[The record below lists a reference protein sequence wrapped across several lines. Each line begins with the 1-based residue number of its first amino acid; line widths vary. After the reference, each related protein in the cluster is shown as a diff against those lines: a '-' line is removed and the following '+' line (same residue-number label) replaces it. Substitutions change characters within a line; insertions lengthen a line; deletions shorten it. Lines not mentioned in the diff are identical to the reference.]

1 MAEKRDY
8 YEVLGV
14 EKSASK
20 DEIKK
25 AYRQLAKKYHPDMNK
40 ASDAEEKFK
49 EVQEAYEVLSDDQK
63 RAAYDQFGHA
73 GTSGFQGG
81 GGFEGFPQG
90 ADFSGFDFGGMGDF
104 ADIGSIFD
112 SFFGGAFGG
121 GRRSRT
127 QAERGSDIQVKLEL
141 VFEDAVFG
149 IDEVIKYKR
158 RVHCEKCNGSGAKD
172 GTSKTTCPTCKG
184 AGRVTRVQRSFIGT
198 IQTTTACPECRGS
211 GEIIKEKCP
220 ECAGL
225 GQVEKVEE
233 LKLKIPKGTP
243 DGLLLRFREKGH
255 AGANGGSYG
264 DLYVQIEVKQHKIFE
279 RQGDDIYLD
288 REIDVITAVLGG
300 EFEVPTLHGDV
311 KVKVKAGTQPGT
323 ILRLTGKGAPKLRG
337 SGNGNQYVQLRVI
350 VPKRLTKEQ
359 RKLWEEL
366 GETKGKKGG
375 VLDGLFR

>member
-20 DEIKK
+20 AEIKK
-25 AYRQLAKKYHPDMNK
+25 AYRQLAKKYHPDVNK
-40 ASDAEEKFK
+40 AADAEEKFK
-49 EVQEAYEVLSDDQK
+49 EVQEAYEILSNDQK

-81 GGFEGFPQG
+81 GGYEGFPG
-90 ADFSGFDFGGMGDF
+90 GTDFSGFDFGDF

-121 GRRSRT
+121 RRGPRT
-127 QAERGSDIQVKLEL
+127 RAARGADIQTKLGLE
-141 VFEDAVFG
+141 FEEAVFG
-149 IDEVIKYKR
+149 KEETIRYKR
-158 RVHCEKCNGSGAKD
+158 RVHCAKCNGSGAKD
-172 GTSKTTCPTCKG
+172 GTSKETCPQCKG
-184 AGRVTRVQRSFIGT
+184 QGRVTRVQRSFIGT
-198 IQTTTACPECRGS
+198 IQTTTACPQCKGS
-211 GEIIKEKCP
+211 GEVIKEKC
-220 ECAGL
+220 EKCR
-225 GQVEKVEE
+225 GQGQMEEVEE

-243 DGLLLRFREKGH
+243 DGLVLRFREKGH
-255 AGANGGSYG
+255 AGVNGGGYG
-264 DLYVQIEVKQHKIFE
+264 DLYVQIEVKPHKMFE
-279 RQGDDIYLD
+279 RRGDDIYLD
-288 REIDVITAVLGG
+288 REIDVITSVLGA
-300 EFEVPTLHGDV
+300 EIEVPTLHGDV

-337 SGNGNQYVQLRVI
+337 GGNGDQYVQLKVN

-366 GETKGKKGG
+366 GNVKHKKGG